1 MRLFHTQTE
10 LRQYILS
17 KRCADK
23 PIGLIPTMGALH
35 QGHLSLVRMSVEAGD
50 LPVASVFVNPTQFN
64 KPEDLAKYPRDLKK
78 DLELLESAGCEAAFA
93 PSVEEMYPFAPS
105 LAISF
110 GSLETELEGRF
121 REGHFKGVGLVVSKL
136 FNIVQPDHAYF
147 GQKDLQQYYIIKKLV
162 DQLSFPVQL
171 RMAPIM
177 RESHGLAMSSRNE
190 RLAADDRQAASL
202 IYQALQLAREEL
214 LHKPAAS
221 IADTKQK
228 VDELFKTSDRLI
240 LEYFEVI
247 STDDFKPLDKIKNQA
262 TTALCIAAEIG
273 QVRLIDNLLLI
284 S

>member
-1 MRLFHTQTE
+1 
-10 LRQYILS
+10 
-17 KRCADK
+17 
-23 PIGLIPTMGALH
+23 MGALH

-50 LPVASVFVNPTQFN
+50 LSIASVFVNPTQFN
-64 KPEDLAKYPRDLKK
+64 KPEDLEKYPRNLER
-78 DLELLESAGCEAAFA
+78 DLELLESAGCIAAFA
-93 PSVEEMYPFAPS
+93 PAVKEMYPTTPS
-105 LAISF
+105 LTISF

-147 GQKDLQQYYIIKKLV
+147 GQKDLQQFYIIKKLV
-162 DQLSFPVQL
+162 GQLSFPVQL

-190 RLAADDRQAASL
+190 RLSEHDRQAASL
-202 IYQALQLAREEL
+202 LYQALQLAQEEL
-214 LHKPAAS
+214 NKSTAS
-221 IADTKQK
+221 IAGAKQK
-228 VDELFKTSDRLI
+228 VDELFKTSDRLV

-247 STDDFKPLDKIKNQA
+247 STDDFKPLNEIKNQA

>member
-10 LRQYILS
+10 LQQYILS
-17 KRCADK
+17 NRCAGK
-23 PIGLIPTMGALH
+23 KIGLIPTMGALH

-50 LPVASVFVNPTQFN
+50 LPIASIFVNPTQFN
-64 KPEDLAKYPRDLKK
+64 KPEDLEKYPRNLQQ
-78 DLELLESAGCEAAFA
+78 DLELLESSGCQAAFA
-93 PSVEEMYPFAPS
+93 PSVEEMYPTTPS
-105 LAISF
+105 LTISF

-136 FNIVQPDHAYF
+136 FNIIQPDHAYF
-147 GQKDLQQYYIIKKLV
+147 GQKDLQQYYIIKRLV
-162 DQLSFPVQL
+162 EQLSFPIKL

-190 RLAADDRQAASL
+190 RLADNDRQAASL
-202 IYQALQLAREEL
+202 LYQALQLAREEL
-214 LHKPAAS
+214 HKPAAS
-221 IADTKQK
+221 IASVKHRI
-228 VDELFKTSDRLI
+228 DELFKTSDRLV

-247 STDDFKPLDKIKNQA
+247 STDDFKPLDEIKNQA